1 MSNLHILENKCLRVC
16 VADAGAELCSV
27 IDRKSGAERI
37 WTADPAVWNRHAP
50 ILFPFVGKVT
60 GGTYR
65 IGKQTY
71 PMKTQHGFARDR
83 SFTCIAASE
92 TDVTHLLCASDDT
105 RAIYPYEFK
114 LLVRHTLD
122 PDLPR
127 RLHVRWTV
135 ENMGSEPMYFAIG
148 GHPGF
153 LPPAFVRKEDCRLA
167 FLGAKDLQ
175 HFGVTAAGFAR
186 PDTRDSVQ
194 LQSGTV
200 PYDDSLA
207 DTWIFD
213 DGQVDAVSLCR
224 PDGTPYVTL
233 HCERFPFL
241 AVWSKKDAPFV
252 CLEPWYGRTDDDG
265 FMGSI
270 DQKPGEQMLLG
281 GEAREF
287 AYAID
292 FLE

>member
-1 MSNLHILENKCLRVC
+1 MSTTHLLENEHLRIEI
-16 VADAGAELCSV
+16 ADAGAELCSV
-27 IDRKSGAERI
+27 IDRQSGAERL

-60 GGTYR
+60 GGKYR
-65 IGKQTY
+65 IGEQTY
-71 PMKTQHGFARDR
+71 PMKTQHGFARDCV
-83 SFTCIAASE
+83 FTCIAASE
-92 TDVTHLLCASDDT
+92 SRVTHLLLSSDET
-105 RAIYPYEFK
+105 MAIYPYEFK
-114 LLVRHTLD
+114 LLVQHELD
-122 PDLPR
+122 PDRPR

-135 ENMGSEPMYFAIG
+135 ENTGSERMYFAIG

-153 LPPAFVRKEDCRLA
+153 LPPALVRKENCRLA
-167 FLGAKDLQ
+167 FAGAKDLR
-175 HFGVTAAGFAR
+175 HFGVTAAGFAL
-186 PDTRDSVQ
+186 PDTRYPVQ
-194 LQSGTV
+194 PQNGTV

-213 DGQVDAVSLCR
+213 DGQVEAVSLCR

-252 CLEPWYGRTDDDG
+252 CLEPWFGRTDDDG
-265 FMGSI
+265 FTGTI
-270 DQKPGEQMLLG
+270 DQKPGEQSLLS
-281 GEAREF
+281 GESREF